1 MKISLFLLVPM
12 FFITSLGYSQ
22 IVQQQATS
30 TQVRVVNQRE
40 YADKLPAELIETKPN
55 TMNLDEV
62 KGFVLVR
69 INHGN
74 GKSGVRQMIKT
85 FKEQFSDTPFKLI
98 DGTRKKQSYSEGY
111 IYITQSSYRI
121 DNNNYNTTWIFRD
134 HNKRTVFAFNTVNIG
149 VTTALSRIGI
159 TTY

>member
-40 YADKLPAELIETKPN
+40 YADRLPAKLEETKPN

-69 INHGN
+69 INHYGGN
-74 GKSGVRQMIKT
+74 RGVRKMIKV
-85 FKEQFSDTPFKLI
+85 FKEQISETPFKLI
-98 DGTRKKQSYSEGY
+98 DGTRKKQSYLEGY
-111 IYITQSSYRI
+111 IYITQSTI
-121 DNNNYNTTWIFRD
+121 IKNNNNFGSSWVFRD
-134 HNKRTVFAFNTVNIG
+134 NNKRTVFAFNTVNIG
-149 VTTALSRIGI
+149 ITEALSKIGI